1 MSSNEKTIE
10 KEENIENFKALQKRF
25 FMLGITFLIV
35 AMGLYVLLHSLAE
48 NPHIIIEFFIFAFA
62 ISSVTLIFIGLVMP
76 KDTNWFSLV
85 GSTVFLFCCL
95 LVLIFYPDQE
105 FQQRLNIISL
115 VTIIGTLLFG
125 VFDVFINAVFFPS
138 KNPEIRQSVDF
149 VSNRFAVEVLTFT
162 FIIGTVFGTIAYLFF
177 VPNKDIAL
185 FFGGIDIK
193 NVAIATAGL
202 VTFFWGAKTAKNRSI
217 ELEEKK
223 QDGKR
228 RDKEIKMAEA
238 RDTAQLIAKA
248 SELLGSENDA
258 QKYAGL
264 AFLNR
269 VASQTGG
276 PLQKEAFDLLAD
288 FILSAT
294 DTTTANKP
302 RMRAIIYV
310 DDLLEESCRNFR
322 IDDVIVISASDGAE
336 PNDAINDL
344 NSLRIKNLYI
354 TYIGLTFYSQAIH
367 WATHSKL
374 RDQFGYVNCDLDG
387 ARFNEPPEIIK
398 NISAIGCHI
407 NNFKIFLISKD
418 LLVQIKN
425 FSAGDIRWKS
435 IELKTYLPKNEKCV
449 NYFLECDF
457 SSSKNWKYTR
467 SNIEA
472 GQEKDRFN
480 RCFYYAGHPPY
491 GFGEEGDDALLTEI
505 SSEQQFDEL
514 IDDPFLMKYSPPDDD
529 KKTSNE

>member
-48 NPHIIIEFFIFAFA
+48 TPHIIIEFFIFAFA
-62 ISSVTLIFIGLVMP
+62 ISSVISIFIGLVMT

-85 GSTVFLFCCL
+85 GSTVFLLCCL

-138 KNPEIRQSVDF
+138 KNAEIRQSVDF
-149 VSNRFAVEVLTFT
+149 VSNRFAVDVLTAT
-162 FIIGTVFGTIAYLFF
+162 LIIGTLFGTIAYLFF
-177 VPNKDIAL
+177 VPNKDISL

-193 NVAIATAGL
+193 TVALATAGL
-202 VTFFWGAKTAKNRSI
+202 VTFFWAAKAAKNKSI

-269 VASQTGG
+269 VASQKGG

-294 DTTTANKP
+294 DTTTSNKP

-310 DDLLEESCRNFR
+310 DNLLEESCRRFR
-322 IDDVIVISASDGAE
+322 INEFIVISASNDAE

-344 NSLRIKNLYI
+344 NSFKIKNLYVS
-354 TYIGLTFYSQAIH
+354 YVGLEFRKEIIH
-367 WATHSKL
+367 KVTDTKFS
-374 RDQFGYVNCDLDG
+374 DQFSFIKCTLDG
-387 ARFNEPPEIIK
+387 KSFFNNITIIEGIRFINCNIK
-398 NISAIGCHI
+398 NCKVANISVSLWGLMD
-407 NNFKIFLISKD
+407 NPLTGST
-418 LLVQIKN
+418 
-425 FSAGDIRWKS
+425 
-435 IELKTYLPKNEKCV
+435 ELHQFMPTKYLPQKNECINK
-449 NYFLECDF
+449 FSQCDF
-457 SSSKNWKYTR
+457 SDSKCWKH
-467 SNIEA
+467 ILFKIDA
-472 GQEKDRFN
+472 GKKKEIFD

-491 GFGEEGDDALLTEI
+491 GFNEKRDGALLTEI
-505 SSEQQFDEL
+505 TSEQQFNEL
-514 IDDPFLMKYSPPDDD
+514 FGGRYGLRYSPPDD
-529 KKTSNE
+529 KTSNE

>member
-10 KEENIENFKALQKRF
+10 KEDNTEKFKAFQKRF
-25 FMLGITFLIV
+25 FMLGIGFLIV
-35 AMGLYVLLHSLAE
+35 ASVLYVLLHSLAE
-48 NPHIIIEFFIFAFA
+48 NPHIIIEFFIFGFA
-62 ISSVTLIFIGLVMP
+62 IFSVILIFIGLVMP
-76 KDTNWFSLV
+76 KDTNWVSLV

-105 FQQRLNIISL
+105 FQQRLNTISL
-115 VTIIGTLLFG
+115 VAIIGTLLFG

-138 KNPEIRQSVDF
+138 KNAEIRQSVDF
-149 VSNRFAVEVLTFT
+149 VSNRFAVDVLTVT
-162 FIIGTVFGTIAYLFF
+162 LIIGTLFGTIAYLFF
-177 VPNKDIAL
+177 VPNNNLSL

-193 NVAIATAGL
+193 TVAIATAGL
-202 VTFFWGAKTAKNRSI
+202 VTFFWAAKAAKNKSI

-258 QKYAGL
+258 QKNAGL
-264 AFLNR
+264 AFLNT
-269 VASQTGG
+269 VASQKGG

-288 FILSAT
+288 FILSAS
-294 DTTTANKP
+294 DTTTANNP

-310 DDLLEESCRNFR
+310 DDLLEESCAQFGINK
-322 IDDVIVISASDGAE
+322 VIVISASDGAE
-336 PNDAINDL
+336 PNDAINNL

-354 TYIGLTFYSQAIH
+354 TYIGLAFGARAIH
-367 WATHSKL
+367 WATHSKFL
-374 RDQFGYVNCDLDG
+374 HQFGFVNCDLDG

-407 NNFKIFLISKD
+407 NNFKIFVISKD

-425 FSAGDIRWKS
+425 FSTGKDSSRI
-435 IELKTYLPKNEKCV
+435 IELKKYLPKNEECI

-457 SSSKNWKYTR
+457 SSSKNWKDIR
-467 SNIEA
+467 SIIEA
-472 GQEKDRFN
+472 GQEKDRFD

-505 SSEQQFDEL
+505 SSERQFDEL
-514 IDDPFLMKYSPPDDD
+514 IDDPFLMKYSPPDD